1 MKKIS
6 PFIFS
11 LIISLLFC
19 SCNSN
24 NQPLTLFDLEASG
37 DISDSLTDSSREWVT
52 WKTEAVGRDTEDY
65 KHTPIDKTQR
75 VLKPC
80 YNDDAFLPPDADC
93 SVYLGEKDWDNYS
106 LSFDFF
112 MGESGSITFSVYLE
126 SDVKARFILWS
137 DGRLSQPPAGSIKES
152 EIKGRD
158 GEPFIPDLDP
168 DLWNSIE
175 LKPVN
180 SKLVLFFNGEEKGEI
195 YDLGDDPYG
204 RFSLG
209 GTMFKNIVAYC

>member
-65 KHTPIDKTQR
+65 KHTPIDKTQK

-126 SDVKARFILWS
+126 SDVKARFIL
-137 DGRLSQPPAGSIKES
+137 
-152 EIKGRD
+152 
-158 GEPFIPDLDP
+158 
-168 DLWNSIE
+168 
-175 LKPVN
+175 
-180 SKLVLFFNGEEKGEI
+180 
-195 YDLGDDPYG
+195 
-204 RFSLG
+204 
-209 GTMFKNIVAYC
+209 